1 MTRGLRSNIKI
12 DVPLTST
19 SKLCTHE
26 ISHVFTRNWRIEPY
40 QIKNKIE
47 TKSNFINQV
56 YFYISCIY
64 IFLKLKYQKQTRT
77 EPKSISISI
86 WNIIYKS
93 KILNKLSFTVTNII
107 NLLFINWTIQNEL
120 YEYHFPKLFKII

>member
-1 MTRGLRSNIKI
+1 M
-12 DVPLTST
+12 
-19 SKLCTHE
+19 
-26 ISHVFTRNWRIEPY
+26 
-40 QIKNKIE
+40 
-47 TKSNFINQV
+47 
-56 YFYISCIY
+56 YISIYHVLY